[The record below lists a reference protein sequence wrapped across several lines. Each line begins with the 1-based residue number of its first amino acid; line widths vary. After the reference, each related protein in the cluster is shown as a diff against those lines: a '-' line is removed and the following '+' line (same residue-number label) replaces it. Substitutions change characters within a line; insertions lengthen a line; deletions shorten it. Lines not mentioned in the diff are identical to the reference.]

1 MYGRLPSWLRTQYGQ
16 DRQVFELDVSRY
28 ISLEDG
34 IGIDDIS
41 RAFDNALNT
50 DFRHLRNATFH
61 VVIHSTGA
69 LVIRN
74 WIRKFAGRRQPIR
87 NVVYLAGAN
96 FGSGWAH
103 LGKGQLARWG
113 RQFWSGSE
121 AGVKVL
127 NALELGSSDT
137 LDMQIGFISDGNGM
151 VTTHGVREFVI
162 IGSQPK
168 TGLMSI
174 PVRFARE
181 DGSDGV
187 IRVSSANLN
196 FVYVRY
202 VTNGRGDKVT
212 AHQVRSDLK
221 PARLPRDC
229 DYYKVDWLSVPGEDR
244 AVVPIAIPWGTAH
257 SGTDVGVVDGS
268 QTRDDI
274 EPILQLALETSNAA
288 QWRSR
293 VATFQATTDHA
304 YEEASQRDFSGMWF
318 RKGWSR
324 KAQYEAHSQIIIR
337 LLDQD
342 GRPVPDYDV
351 NFRRTS
357 AEGSTTDIGG
367 LMQHKHRNLLN
378 PNIITFYLRT
388 GKWDRDNKTF
398 KDPEGNYLNRLSEID
413 DVVLEITGEERETD
427 DIQYLPFRKYLDKET
442 LMRFVKPH
450 ATTVIDIE
458 MRRIPSENVFKAFK
472 H

>member
-1 MYGRLPSWLRTQYGQ
+1 MYGALPTWLRSEYDH
-16 DRQVFELDVSRY
+16 DREVFELDISRY

-50 DFRHLRNATFH
+50 DFRHLRDGTFH

-87 NVVYLAGAN
+87 NLVYLAGAN

-137 LDMQIGFISDGNGM
+137 IDMQVGFISEGGEM
-151 VTTHGVREFVI
+151 VKTHGVREFVI

-168 TGLMSI
+168 TSLMSI

-187 IRVSSANLN
+187 VRVSSANLN
-196 FVYVRY
+196 FIYVKY
-202 VTNGRGDKVT
+202 VANNRGKKTT
-212 AHQVRSDLK
+212 ARQVRSDLASVK
-221 PARLPRDC
+221 LPSDC
-229 DYYKVDWLSVPGEDR
+229 DYYQVDWQSIPGEDR
-244 AVVPIAIPWGTAH
+244 ATIPLAIPWGTAH
-257 SGTDVGVVDGS
+257 SGSDVGVVDGS
-268 QTRDDI
+268 QTRDEI
-274 EPILQLALETSNAA
+274 EPILRQALDTANVL
-288 QWRSR
+288 QWKTR
-293 VATFQATTDHA
+293 VGTFQATTDEA
-304 YEEASQRDFSGMWF
+304 FDEASQRDFSGMWF

-324 KAQYEAHSQIIIR
+324 KSQYEAHSQIIIR
-337 LLDQD
+337 LRDQD

-351 NFRRTS
+351 NFRRMS
-357 AEGSTTDIGG
+357 AEGSTTDIGS
-367 LMQHKHRNLLN
+367 LIQHKHRNLLT
-378 PNIITFYLRT
+378 PNVITFYLRT

-398 KDPEGNYLNRLSEID
+398 KDAEGSYLNRLSEID
-413 DVVLEITGEERETD
+413 DVILEITGEERETN
-427 DIQYLPFRKYLDKET
+427 DIQYLPFRKHFDAET
-442 LMRFVKPH
+442 LMRFVKLH
-450 ATTVIDIE
+450 ATTIIDIE
-458 MRRIPSENVFKAFK
+458 MRRIPSENVFAAFK